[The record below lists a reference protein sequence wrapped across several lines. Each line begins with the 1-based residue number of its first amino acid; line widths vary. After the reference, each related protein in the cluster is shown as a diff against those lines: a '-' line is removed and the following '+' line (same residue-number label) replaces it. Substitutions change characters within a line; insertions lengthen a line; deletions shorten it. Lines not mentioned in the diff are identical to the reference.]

1 MNEMRRYTISTTTI
15 TYQFVGKH
23 LPDRER
29 PNWHYYQEEDGTI
42 IHFRKEHM
50 VIVVEKELEDANGQL
65 AN

>member
-1 MNEMRRYTISTTTI
+1 MDEMKHYTIFTTTI
-15 TYQFVGKH
+15 PYQFKGKH

-50 VIVVEKELEDANGQL
+50 VAVMESELEEEDG
-65 AN
+65 